1 MKLTRVLS
9 FAALACAIAASPAL
23 AQGGPPP
30 GAGPGMGGGMG
41 RGPGGPGRGL
51 QMLLQGIT
59 LTAAQQ
65 TQVDSINNHFM
76 AQMPAFTPGQRPD
89 STSRA
94 QMRALGV
101 QRDAAVR
108 AVLNTEQQAVWDR
121 NVAQMRQRMQQRM
134 QGQQPQ

>member
-1 MKLTRVLS
+1 
-9 FAALACAIAASPAL
+9 
-23 AQGGPPP
+23 
-30 GAGPGMGGGMG
+30 
-41 RGPGGPGRGL
+41 
-51 QMLLQGIT
+51 MLLQGIT
-59 LTAAQQ
+59 LTPEEQ
-65 TQVDSINNHFM
+65 TRVDSINAYYM

-89 STSRA
+89 STTRA

-108 AVLNTEQQAVWDR
+108 AVLNTEQQAIWDR